1 MSRPRTI
8 LHPTDFSD
16 SSRYAFRLARALAR
30 EQGARLV
37 VVHVQQTL
45 PKVPHEELLDRHQLK
60 AFQDKLRKV
69 LDRFRSPD
77 PGVRVEHRV
86 VEGDPAEEILR
97 QAGRTR
103 CDLIVMGTHARTGL
117 GSLFLGSVAQ
127 EVLRNAPCPV
137 VTVKTPRRAGRP
149 PAAEPAVTGTSAAAP
164 RPAPPR

>member
-16 SSRYAFRLARALAR
+16 SSRYAFRLSRALAR

-37 VVHVQQTL
+37 VVHVQQRL
-45 PKVPHEELLDRHQLK
+45 PRVPHEDLLDRQQLK
-60 AFQDKLRKV
+60 AFQGKLREV
-69 LDRFRSPD
+69 LHRFRAPD
-77 PGVRVEHRV
+77 RKVRVEHRV

-97 QAGRTR
+97 QAGRTG
-103 CDLIVMGTHARTGL
+103 CDLIVMGTHGRTGL

-137 VTVKTPRRAGRP
+137 VTVKMPHRAGRP
-149 PAAEPAVTGTSAAAP
+149 AAAEPAAAGTRA
-164 RPAPPR
+164 APPR